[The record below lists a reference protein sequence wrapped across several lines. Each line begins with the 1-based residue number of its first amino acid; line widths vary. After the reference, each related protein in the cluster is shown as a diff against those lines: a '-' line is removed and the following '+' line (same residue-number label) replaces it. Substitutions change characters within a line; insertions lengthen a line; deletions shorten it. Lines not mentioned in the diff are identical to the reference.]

1 MEESYLLF
9 PYTLIRIYSLAV
21 YLIRSKINIFQ
32 VTLLNRLVSLRPYLV
47 PFSPLYYTLFGLF
60 FSAMLQASEK
70 SIDERERDP
79 TEDMMALNAELNTF
93 TDKVNSASIVVNFHQ
108 KKGIY

>member
-1 MEESYLLF
+1 
-9 PYTLIRIYSLAV
+9 
-21 YLIRSKINIFQ
+21 
-32 VTLLNRLVSLRPYLV
+32 
-47 PFSPLYYTLFGLF
+47 
-60 FSAMLQASEK
+60 MLQASEK